1 MNIKTIKVGYLETNC
16 YILSIGNDV
25 IIIDPG
31 SEYDKIKDE
40 INNKNIIAVLITHNH
55 FDHIGEID
63 KFDKNKIYD
72 IKNLEEKNYK
82 FNKFNFEVIYTKGHT
97 NDSITYYFKEDN
109 CMFVG
114 DFIFRYSI
122 GRTDLETGN
131 SNEMY
136 ESIKKIKEYK
146 NDIIIYPGHGNPT
159 TLKEEKQQNP
169 YFKI

>member
-16 YILSIGNDV
+16 YILSIDNDV

-63 KFDKNKIYD
+63 KFDK
-72 IKNLEEKNYK
+72 
-82 FNKFNFEVIYTKGHT
+82 FNFEVIYTKGHT

-114 DFIFRYSI
+114 DFIFRHSI

>member
-16 YILSIGNDV
+16 YILSIDNDV

-114 DFIFRYSI
+114 DFIFRRSI

-131 SNEMY
+131 SKEMY